1 MPPRPLPWRL
11 DGASHHDRSFSQ
23 IHCGAPCGFQG
34 FATSC
39 VCNDHGLGLFCATRV
54 SELEPSRSFVVPRLA
69 RRIEV
74 KIASTRDEFEQ
85 AFLLLSAK
93 YRARGYEVPSDK
105 PFRFTPF
112 HVLPRTL
119 TFVAKHGKQVVA
131 TLSLVPDNELLGL
144 PMEGLYGSEIAGLR
158 RAGGRIAEATSL
170 ADRDLST
177 TEFLQ
182 VFLSLIKLLMQSHV
196 RRGGDCWVVTVNPR
210 HAAFYRRMLGFRRL
224 GPRRSYDVVQGHPA
238 EAYVLDVDSMQQ
250 LRT

>member
-1 MPPRPLPWRL
+1 MK
-11 DGASHHDRSFSQ
+11 
-23 IHCGAPCGFQG
+23 
-34 FATSC
+34 
-39 VCNDHGLGLFCATRV
+39 
-54 SELEPSRSFVVPRLA
+54 SRS
-69 RRIEV
+69 RRRET
-74 KIASTRDEFEQ
+74 SFEQ

-170 ADRDLST
+170 ADRISST

-196 RRGGDCWVVTVNPR
+196 RRGGDCWVITVNPR

-224 GPRRSYDVVQGHPA
+224 GPRRSYDVVEGHPA

-250 LRT
+250 AAPKMHEDMLCDPLPDDVLMARAPPCESRPLLLCPIHPGRPIDDPDDP